1 MITYELAVI
10 LGLIIEVIY
19 IIISLFLKNSPQKII
34 ITCVFIAYITAL
46 AIITLFPILIDEKV
60 EYYGNTTWYNFVPFK
75 TIRGALQYGIN
86 TTVLIQLLG
95 NVIMTIPFGVI
106 VLMLTKNHSWVKAL
120 VASII
125 FSSSI
130 ELSQLIIGC
139 LINNMYRTVDIDD
152 IILNVIGV
160 YIGYGIFYLLPY
172 RIKTYCR
179 TKSRNP

>member
-60 EYYGNTTWYNFVPFK
+60 EYYGNTTWYNYVPCK
-75 TIRGALQYGIN
+75 TIIDSLQYGIN
-86 TTVLIQLLG
+86 KTVLIQLLG
-95 NVIMTIPFGVI
+95 NIIMTIPFGVI
-106 VLMLTKNHSWVKAL
+106 VLLLTKNHSWWKIL
-120 VASII
+120 IISII

-130 ELSQLIIGC
+130 EAIQLIIGC

-172 RIKTYCR
+172 KIKTYCR